1 MSARVMRIAVVGH
14 TNTGK
19 TSLVRTLTHNREFGE
34 VRDQG
39 GTTRRIMSAQLL
51 TGGDER
57 IELFDSP
64 GLENAPELIEW
75 FEQQPGDRHAGP
87 DRVRQLIH
95 SAEASARFD
104 HEARVLELMLKV
116 DIALYVIDAREP
128 VLEKYLD
135 ELAVLGRCA
144 RPIIA
149 VLNFTAA
156 AESREQA
163 WREALARVQLHT
175 VLAFDA
181 AIRDPHTERLLFE
194 KLRSQLDHFDGVLSA
209 WLTRREQE
217 EDQRRRAALEAVA
230 SLLLDVS
237 AWRREVPVAED
248 TARQQVWAQ
257 MRAGIAAREQACTD
271 TLLELYRFGRDEFQ
285 DDELPLSD
293 GRWQADLF
301 DPETLRHYGLH
312 TSGMAALGAGAGAV
326 VDVSTGG
333 LTLGA
338 GTLTGAVIGAG
349 AGLARSA
356 GSNLIE
362 RIRGRERL
370 QVDDAIVRLLLA
382 RALELLTALRRRGHG
397 SPERIRIAIGKTLER
412 QRLPRRLRRARYHP
426 SWSNLGPGLSG
437 SRSAAVDRLA
447 DELSPLLATSE
458 ARADGRQE
466 DRPVAPTS

>member
-1 MSARVMRIAVVGH
+1 MSVRVMRIAVVGH

-34 VRDQG
+34 VRDEG
-39 GTTRRIMSAQLL
+39 GTTRRIVSAELL
-51 TGGDER
+51 ADADQR

-75 FEQQPGDRHAGP
+75 FEQQPGDRHDGP
-87 DRVRQLIH
+87 DRVRRLL
-95 SAEASARFD
+95 SDTEAAVRFD

-135 ELAVLGRCA
+135 ELAVLGLCA

-156 AESREQA
+156 AESREPA

-181 AIRDPHTERLLFE
+181 AIRDPHTERALFE
-194 KLRSQLDHFDGVLSA
+194 KLRSQLDHFEAVLSA
-209 WLTRREQE
+209 WLARRGQE

-230 SLLLDVS
+230 SLLIDVS
-237 AWRREVPVAED
+237 AWRREVPAGEAAV
-248 TARQQVWAQ
+248 RQQVWAQ
-257 MRAGIAAREQACTD
+257 MRTAIAAREQACTD
-271 TLLELYRFGRDEFQ
+271 TLLELYRFGREDFQ

-312 TSGMAALGAGAGAV
+312 TSGMAAFGAGAGAL

-338 GTLTGAVIGAG
+338 GALTGAVIGAS

-356 GSNLIE
+356 GSRLIE
-362 RIRGRERL
+362 RARGRERL

-382 RALELLTALRRRGHG
+382 RSLELLAALRSRGHG
-397 SPERIRIAIGKTLER
+397 NPERIRIAIGKTLER
-412 QRLPRRLRRARYHP
+412 QRLPRTLRRARHHA
-426 SWSNLGPGLSG
+426 SWSGLGEGRSG
-437 SRSAAVDRLA
+437 SRPAAVARLSE
-447 DELSPLLATSE
+447 ELGPLLVASE
-458 ARADGRQE
+458 NDPGEFSARPPG
-466 DRPVAPTS
+466 